1 MSNSFGDTFLLLF
14 SRSEESLLYLRDLRY
29 RKNVYY
35 AITIPGTAKI
45 WVDLKKGEKSKVHSY
60 VMVVVANNSYG
71 TIFVL
76 SRRRGRHGEMEG
88 KIILG
93 KGSRRGR
100 TDEPGRFSGRY
111 QRGTCSSFS
120 RALNRL
126 PLAEGKKVGDREKW
140 TRRAEGLV
148 RSAGAWAPD
157 ILRTARHSSSSFW
170 KRSSRAEIQ
179 CNQTC
184 ENISRPR
191 VSFIF
196 YIKREATILTI
207 FII

>member
-1 MSNSFGDTFLLLF
+1 VRYTFIIFLPNFEELQKKIALYLYLSISERYLLLTA
-14 SRSEESLLYLRDLRY
+14 S
-29 RKNVYY
+29 
-35 AITIPGTAKI
+35 TAKI
-45 WVDLKKGEKSKVHSY
+45 WIGFKNKKNRKSLYTLRSCWPIIPVGLY
-60 VMVVVANNSYG
+60 
-71 TIFVL
+71 
-76 SRRRGRHGEMEG
+76 SRSIETGWRRHGEMEG

-157 ILRTARHSSSSFW
+157 ILRAAQHSSSSF
-170 KRSSRAEIQ
+170 
-179 CNQTC
+179 
-184 ENISRPR
+184 
-191 VSFIF
+191 
-196 YIKREATILTI
+196 
-207 FII
+207 

>member
-1 MSNSFGDTFLLLF
+1 
-14 SRSEESLLYLRDLRY
+14 
-29 RKNVYY
+29 
-35 AITIPGTAKI
+35 
-45 WVDLKKGEKSKVHSY
+45 
-60 VMVVVANNSYG
+60 MVVLANNSYE
-71 TIFVL
+71 TIFAL

-100 TDEPGRFSGRY
+100 TDEPGRSSGRY

-157 ILRTARHSSSSFW
+157 ILRAARHSSSSFW
-170 KRSSRAEIQ
+170 KGRISRAEILQ

-191 VSFIF
+191 ISFTFSIKKRQQSWDIFMTLKLKLCGNVSKDVNDSCLEFMDD
-196 YIKREATILTI
+196 KIL
-207 FII
+207 